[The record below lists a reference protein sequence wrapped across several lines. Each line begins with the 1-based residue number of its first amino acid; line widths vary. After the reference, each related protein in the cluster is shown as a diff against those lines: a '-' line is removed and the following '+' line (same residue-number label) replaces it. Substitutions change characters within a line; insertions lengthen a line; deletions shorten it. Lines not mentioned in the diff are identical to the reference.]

1 MDENSMFSQY
11 ETPFKD
17 LVDYAER
24 LELTED
30 RYEKSGGNR
39 NGASNSRGGQ
49 AGKAKGGN
57 PGNGGPES
65 GVAKG
70 GGASNFS
77 KNRDCLLHGVG
88 CGHNSHSCKVLKA
101 HAAKLKAQHEAQ
113 PRKFVHK
120 KNHQYKKNKGGGERK
135 YSRAEVQQLIK
146 NFSAKVNVENHNIEE
161 AEAPNN
167 EDMEIDEALEE
178 LLNN

>member
-49 AGKAKGGN
+49 AGKARVVTQVTA
-57 PGNGGPES
+57 GPNRVLLRE
-65 GVAKG
+65 VLPLIFQRIVIV
-70 GGASNFS
+70 FS
-77 KNRDCLLHGVG
+77 T
-88 CGHNSHSCKVLKA
+88 VLDVDTTA
-101 HAAKLKAQHEAQ
+101 I
-113 PRKFVHK
+113 
-120 KNHQYKKNKGGGERK
+120 
-135 YSRAEVQQLIK
+135 RARC
-146 NFSAKVNVENHNIEE
+146 
-161 AEAPNN
+161 
-167 EDMEIDEALEE
+167 
-178 LLNN
+178 